1 MFLLCCVLAPAY
13 PQILYTADQMSKP
26 TIQDV
31 AKLAGVGVGTVSR
44 VLNNH
49 TAVRD
54 TTRQQVLQAIATL
67 QYTPNP
73 HARRIAGGKSYT
85 ISVLLPVVTTEFY
98 VRLLDGLESAFQA
111 ARYDVALFPLLDR
124 ARLERYLGSH
134 TLAYQADGL
143 VMVTYNLTQM
153 MLGNRLQPKQPLV
166 LVDAKTE
173 DIDCAYMDN
182 HLGGVLAGDFLSQ
195 QTGHLYA
202 VWVETELDRFFSS
215 RVFEDRRAGLLQSLS
230 VHSRELAGE
239 YTSSFDVSTARTIAR
254 QMLDEIQLPAT
265 VFASA
270 DLLAAAL
277 LDECKERDLAIG
289 SDIKIL
295 GFDDQPWAAQRGLS
309 TLHQP
314 VEAMGYEA
322 ATLLLSRLSGY
333 KGAARA
339 RSFEPKLVLRA
350 STGSQN

>member
-1 MFLLCCVLAPAY
+1 
-13 PQILYTADQMSKP
+13 MSKP

-49 TAVRD
+49 AAVKAS
-54 TTRQQVLQAIATL
+54 TRAQVLSAIETL

-98 VRLLDGLESAFQA
+98 VRLLNGLESAFQE

-153 MLGNRLQPKQPLV
+153 MLKNHLHPSQPLV
-166 LVDAKTE
+166 LVDAYAE
-173 DIDCAYMDN
+173 GLDCAYTDN
-182 HLGGVLAGDFLSQ
+182 VLGGRLAGQFLAQ
-195 QTGHLYA
+195 QAGGLHA
-202 VWVETELDRFFSS
+202 IWVQTELDQVFSS
-215 RVFEDRRAGLLQSLS
+215 RVFEERRTGLLGSLQA
-230 VHSRELAGE
+230 AGRHLDSE
-239 YTSSFDVSTARTIAR
+239 YTCSFDPYAARSKAR
-254 QMLDEIQLPAT
+254 QMLQEISYPAT

-277 LDECKERDLAIG
+277 LDEAQALNIEVGRDL
-289 SDIKIL
+289 KIL
-295 GFDDQPWAAQRGLS
+295 GFDDQPWAAARGLS

-333 KGAARA
+333 RGAARA
-339 RSFEPKLVLRA
+339 RSFEPELILRS
-350 STGSQN
+350 STGHGAG